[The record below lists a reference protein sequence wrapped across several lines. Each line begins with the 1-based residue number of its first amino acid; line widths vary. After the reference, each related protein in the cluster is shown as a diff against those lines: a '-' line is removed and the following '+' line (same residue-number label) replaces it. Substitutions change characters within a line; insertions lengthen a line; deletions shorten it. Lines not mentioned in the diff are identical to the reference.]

1 VHTMW
6 KGFISFGL
14 VNIPVNMYAATE
26 EKRLRFR
33 YLHRKC
39 QTPIQTVRKCPK
51 CEQEIAWNEVVRGY
65 EYQDGHYVLMEKDEL
80 DELLPDSKKA
90 IEILDFVK
98 LDEIDPIYFNKTYY
112 LGAQEKSNKAYVLLR
127 DALKT
132 TGKIAIARVILR
144 SKQTLA
150 VVRVYQNCLV
160 METIFYPDEVRSI
173 AQIPDLPEAPQLT
186 EREETMA
193 VQLIEQLTTTFQPE
207 NYQDTYR
214 EMLEERIQKK
224 IHHEQVVE
232 APESKPEKVVDL
244 MEALQASLNKVKE
257 DKLKEKTS

>member
-1 VHTMW
+1 MHTMW

-39 QTPIQTVRKCPK
+39 QTPIQSVRICPK
-51 CEQEIAWNEVVRGY
+51 CDQTIAWNEVVRGY

-80 DELLPDSKKA
+80 DELLPDTKKA
-90 IEILDFVK
+90 IEILDFVE

-112 LGAQEKSNKAYVLLR
+112 LGAQEKTNKAYVLLR
-127 DALKT
+127 DALKA
-132 TGKIAIARVILR
+132 TGKIAIARVIIR

-160 METIFYPDEVRSI
+160 METIFYPDEVRPI
-173 AQIPDLPEAPQLT
+173 AQIPDLPENPELT
-186 EREETMA
+186 EREESMA

-207 NYQDTYR
+207 NYRDTYR
-214 EMLEERIQKK
+214 EMLEEQIKKK
-224 IHHEQVVE
+224 INNEQIVE
-232 APESKPEKVVDL
+232 PTEQKPEKVVDL
-244 MEALQASLNKVKE
+244 MEALQASLNKVK
-257 DKLKEKTS
+257 KKQVN